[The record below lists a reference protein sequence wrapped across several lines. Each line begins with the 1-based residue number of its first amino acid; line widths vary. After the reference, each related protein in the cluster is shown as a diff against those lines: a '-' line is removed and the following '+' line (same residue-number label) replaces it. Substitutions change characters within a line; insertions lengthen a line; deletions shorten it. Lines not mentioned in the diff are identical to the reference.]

1 MQSLFIF
8 FPSSALERRQND
20 RYRHRR
26 TSSHCVF
33 GCLLAH
39 GDSGNGY
46 VSALITLPLFNRA
59 NDFEIHYFCTQMR
72 RKEHHYLIWFILIYA
87 ERTGVESWFA
97 AAAKLEKW
105 EKKKRIKKLQR
116 KIMTSNGTNSTTFS
130 LWNKLLCCVV
140 YVYLSFVCVISYVQ
154 SCQRRDGEIEREN
167 KSEAC
172 NVDVMENEFN

>member
-105 EKKKRIKKLQR
+105 EKKEANKK
-116 KIMTSNGTNSTTFS
+116 TSTQNYDIER
-130 LWNKLLCCVV
+130 NKLHYFLSMKQIVVLRCVRVFIVCLCHFICSIVPEK
-140 YVYLSFVCVISYVQ
+140 
-154 SCQRRDGEIEREN
+154 RWRDWKRE
-167 KSEAC
+167 
-172 NVDVMENEFN
+172 